1 MKGNLII
8 LMIFISTIT
17 YSQNNYIEYYNLI
30 NKAKEYN
37 KNNKADSSLIIIK
50 EAFKLVDYIH
60 IDNLK
65 FAKKISKKNKDKNF
79 YKLCQTKLDKEKR
92 MINLTLKEK
101 IDSLGKKDQNI
112 RDYKHTKAR
121 DYYYKCKND
130 TTLDCNNEKLKKSE
144 RILKEWWL
152 TDSLNVAELKKIIKT
167 YGYPGEKLVGK
178 RSNLSANVILLHYD
192 KDTANHIMGDILYNA
207 LINGDI
213 QPEMYAW
220 IIDRHLIYAG
230 KPQKYYSI
238 PTPWIEMTTK
248 ERKDY
253 NKNRYAIGMKG
264 LKKMIIKE
272 RKNSVITTHED

>member
-1 MKGNLII
+1 
-8 LMIFISTIT
+8 
-17 YSQNNYIEYYNLI
+17 
-30 NKAKEYN
+30 
-37 KNNKADSSLIIIK
+37 LIIIK

-112 RDYKHTKAR
+112 RDYKHTKAS

-220 IIDRHLIYAG
+220 IIDRHLINTG
-230 KPQKYYSI
+230 KPQKYYSF
-238 PTPWIEMTTK
+238 PTPCIEMTTK

-253 NKNRYAIGMKG
+253 NKNRYTIGMKG

-272 RKNSVITTHED
+272 RKNSVITTYED